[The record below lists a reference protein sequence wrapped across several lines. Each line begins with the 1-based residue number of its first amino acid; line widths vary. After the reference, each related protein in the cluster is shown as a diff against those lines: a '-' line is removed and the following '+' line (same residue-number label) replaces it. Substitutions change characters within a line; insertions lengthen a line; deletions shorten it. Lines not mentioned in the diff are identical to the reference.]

1 MDRQVR
7 YPNGKDIS
15 FDVFFTPSAS
25 SLRLP
30 FEPCK
35 NRLRL
40 EWRTDSHSSF
50 HILKVTTLSR
60 CCPFSPLPKSLP
72 SSASEIWIP
81 SLPRR
86 PRISETGLEHG
97 AVQIREL
104 RAPHAHPLWQ
114 IRAGAEC
121 HGPVRGNRR
130 LRPQQAQERRG
141 GCPVAPCPGAAAP
154 CAPAPLPAHRADP
167 RAPARHELSEEC
179 ELCGGQWERLLPEG
193 HPGVRPASAP
203 AAPRRCAPLPRPR
216 RAAVSPADAPRPH
229 RPARPPRAPQA
240 MEAKWSA
247 TRFTPFLVPP
257 HHYPPPRRAHLPRLL
272 PSTHPRDSTIRED
285 QGGHSKKNKALGARA
300 LQVLDPEADVQP
312 RAPDT
317 EEYIV
322 RERVPAADLE
332 ELAYSG
338 ALALPSAATAL
349 MGLRRLRRAGLL

>member
-193 HPGVRPASAP
+193 HPGVRSASAP
-203 AAPRRCAPLPRPR
+203 AAPRRCAPLPTPR
-216 RAAVSPADAPRPH
+216 RRLSRGRAPSSPPGAPAPCPAGHGSKVVRHALHTLPGAPSPLPPAAPRSP
-229 RPARPPRAPQA
+229 PAPPAQ
-240 MEAKWSA
+240 
-247 TRFTPFLVPP
+247 
-257 HHYPPPRRAHLPRLL
+257 YP
-272 PSTHPRDSTIRED
+272 S
-285 QGGHSKKNKALGARA
+285 
-300 LQVLDPEADVQP
+300 
-312 RAPDT
+312 
-317 EEYIV
+317 
-322 RERVPAADLE
+322 
-332 ELAYSG
+332 
-338 ALALPSAATAL
+338 
-349 MGLRRLRRAGLL
+349 